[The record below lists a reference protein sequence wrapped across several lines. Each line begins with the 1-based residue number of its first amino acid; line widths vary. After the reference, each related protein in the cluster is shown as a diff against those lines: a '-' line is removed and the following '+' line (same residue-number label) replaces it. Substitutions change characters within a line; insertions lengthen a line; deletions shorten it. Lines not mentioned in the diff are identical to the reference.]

1 MLSSTQPK
9 DDYQQDIIQAIKEN
23 DAKVFERLYV
33 ENFPKIASYIRKN
46 NGNTTKAKDIFQE
59 AMIALWKA
67 VKTEKFTAT
76 NPTAIQGYLYTIAK
90 NKWTDY
96 LRSSTYKKES
106 STSIVMTNVSDDDV
120 SIDDEEIYESQLKKA
135 KDAFAQL
142 GDDCRKLL
150 SRFYFKRQS
159 LQDIA
164 IDVGLDAA
172 SVRNKK
178 YRCMQR
184 LRALAIPQK
193 SEL

>member
-9 DDYQQDIIQAIKEN
+9 HDYQQDIIQAIKDN

-46 NGNTTKAKDIFQE
+46 NGDTTKAKDIFQE

-67 VKTEKFTAT
+67 VKSQKFTAT
-76 NPTAIQGYLYTIAK
+76 NPTAVQGYLYTIAK

-96 LRSSTYKKES
+96 LRSSAYKKENNRD
-106 STSIVMTNVSDDDV
+106 IVMTNVSDTDV
-120 SIDDEEIYESQLKKA
+120 SIEDEEVYESKLKKA
-135 KDAFAQL
+135 KEAFAQL
-142 GDDCRKLL
+142 GNDCRELL
-150 SRFYFKRQS
+150 SSFYFKKQS
-159 LQDIA
+159 LQDLA
-164 IDVGLDAA
+164 IDLGLDAA

-184 LRALAIPQK
+184 LRALAIPPK
-193 SEL
+193 